1 MSELYKA
8 IAGSPITY
16 LSSDI
21 SASQTTISIADDS
34 ALPDAP
40 NICTIGY
47 GENIETIRYG
57 AKSNG
62 VLQNVTR
69 GIEGTPRAWSAG
81 TEVARF
87 FTAYDHN
94 ALIEKFNSHLAESAK
109 LGIYGISASQSI
121 PHNYTESTKIILNK
135 VDRAADFCELV
146 EDGGIKIL
154 KTGLYLVT
162 FICAFDHN
170 PSGRRQ
176 IGISGTQP
184 IMMQP
189 VSQTNGQTRLSLTYP
204 IYRTSGNI
212 VYVTALQTSGGALNV
227 LSAGTQVMI
236 VKLG

>member
-21 SASQTTISIADDS
+21 SAAQTTISIADDS

-94 ALIEKFNSHLAESAK
+94 SIIENFNSHLAESAK
-109 LGIYGISASQSI
+109 LGIYGISADQSI
-121 PHNYTESTKIILNK
+121 PHNYTESTRIILNK
-135 VDRAADFCELV
+135 VDRTTDLCELT

-154 KTGLYLVT
+154 KSGLYLVT
-162 FICAFDHN
+162 FVCAFDHN
-170 PSGRRQ
+170 PSGRRR
-176 IGISGTQP
+176 IGISGGQP
-184 IMMQP
+184 IVAQP
-189 VSQTNGQTRLSLTYP
+189 VSQTGAQTRLSLTYP
-204 IYRTSGNI
+204 IYRSSGNI
-212 VYVTALQTSGGALNV
+212 VYVTALQTSGGALDV
-227 LSAGTQVMI
+227 RSIATQVLI